1 MQNPFVYGQV
11 VTGAAFTNRQKEKK
25 QLADNIRNGIHTIII
40 SPRRWGKSSL
50 VAEVSNEL
58 EKKKIVVPVRID
70 LSTIIDERDFFS
82 RYAKAVLKISYT
94 KVEEIL
100 EFLKNAFKSIKP
112 SIAIESLDN
121 SFSLGVNFSHKD
133 VEQGF
138 EDILNL
144 PQLVAKKRNVR
155 LLVTFDE
162 FQNVANFN
170 NPEIFQAQ
178 LRSVLQYHKNVSY
191 VFFGSR
197 KHMMEDIFHSKS
209 APFYNFGDVIWLKKI
224 SEEDFIP
231 FLMEKFESTGKKISE
246 DKVRTI
252 LRLMD
257 YNPQYVQLLANKIWD
272 NSERKITDKAIEE
285 AVETVLMQYEDFFQ
299 NAFEDL
305 TRHQKNFLFGLLKN
319 DDDTIFSAKF
329 ISRNELGSSANVERV
344 KSSLIKKDLIDFND
358 GTASFID
365 PAFRLWLERK
375 ID

>member
-11 VTGAAFTNRQKEKK
+11 VTGASFTNRQKEKK

-58 EKKKIVVPVRID
+58 EKKKVVVPVKID

-82 RYAKAVLKISYT
+82 RYAKAVLKVSYS
-94 KVEEIL
+94 KADEIL
-100 EFLKNAFKSIKP
+100 EFMKNAFKSIKP

-144 PQLVAKKRNVR
+144 PQLIAKKKNVR

-231 FLMEKFESTGKKISE
+231 FLMEKFENTGKKITE
-246 DKVRTI
+246 DKVRNI

-272 NSERKITDKAIEE
+272 NSDRKITDKAIEE
-285 AVETVLMQYEDFFQ
+285 AVETVLMQYEDFF
-299 NAFEDL
+299 AAHFDEMTTFEKPIHPND
-305 TRHQKNFLFGLLKN
+305 TEEGREKNRRVEIQVIKP
-319 DDDTIFSAKF
+319 
-329 ISRNELGSSANVERV
+329 NE
-344 KSSLIKKDLIDFND
+344 
-358 GTASFID
+358 
-365 PAFRLWLERK
+365 
-375 ID
+375 

>member
-94 KVEEIL
+94 KIEEIL

>member
-58 EKKKIVVPVRID
+58 EKKKIVVLVRID

>member
-11 VTGAAFTNRQKEKK
+11 VTGPAFTNRQKEKK

-50 VAEVSNEL
+50 VAEVTNEL
-58 EKKKIVVPVRID
+58 ERKKIILPVKID

-94 KVEEIL
+94 KADEIL

-121 SFSLGVNFSHKD
+121 SFSLGINFTHRD

-144 PQLVAKKRNVR
+144 PQLVAKKKNVR

-224 SEEDFIP
+224 SEEDFVP
-231 FLMEKFESTGKKISE
+231 FLIEKFEATGKKISE

-305 TRHQKNFLFGLLKN
+305 TRHQKNFLFGLLK
-319 DDDTIFSAKF
+319 DQDETIFSSKF
-329 ISRNELGSSANVERV
+329 INRNELGSSANVERV
-344 KSSLIKKDLIDFND
+344 KSALIKKDLIDFND

-375 ID
+375 MD